1 MTFISDWK
9 HWLKAKQT
17 PATSWAD
24 QRRNEAL
31 ELIASA
37 EQNGTWAEL
46 CRNSNGFVREV
57 AVRRLCDSPSPEA
70 LQELVERLNDWVP
83 QVRDVA
89 ATGVQTYLTTAHVEA
104 LLFALD
110 AFIALEVRQRANH
123 GATLAQVR
131 AVLQSA
137 DVREAV
143 HACFIARH
151 GRTARFLFAVLL
163 GADASPEQLL
173 RDALV
178 HRDLTVRVAAVGA
191 CAQLS
196 PDQACVLL
204 EQALRQSAARV
215 RLGALQ
221 ALLPLAQDPLPAL
234 RQALL
239 DASPAVRSLARWHAP
254 RHGLEASAVLAEQLQ
269 QAMPTSKRHWL
280 AVLGLA
286 AELDVELP
294 EAWWKAALHCGYS
307 SVRLAAVSLP
317 GERPLADLLEALED
331 PSDKVFAALIARL
344 DKLPWATTNMQVGVF
359 LRTQWPQ
366 MGAPRA
372 HQVLALLPAWQQV
385 AYLLERQDGE
395 AGVQAHWLEEIA
407 QWCQRQYRIVDPV
420 TSKEQRAAL
429 IARLEDL
436 ARQGLIDRH
445 GIARL
450 V

>member
-9 HWLKAKQT
+9 HWLRAKQT

-37 EQNGTWAEL
+37 EQNGTWTEL

-57 AVRRLCDSPSPEA
+57 AVRRLRDSPSPEA
-70 LQELVERLNDWVP
+70 LRELVERLNDWVP
-83 QVRDVA
+83 QVRQVA
-89 ATGVQTYLTTAHVEA
+89 AAGVQVYLTTAHVEA
-104 LLFALD
+104 LLFTLD
-110 AFIALEVRQRANH
+110 AFIALEERQRADH

-143 HACFIARH
+143 NACFIARR

-178 HRDLTVRVAAVGA
+178 HHDLTVRVAAVSA
-191 CAQLS
+191 CAQL
-196 PDQACVLL
+196 PANLACVLL

-221 ALLPLAQDPLPAL
+221 ALLPLAQDPRPAL

-254 RHGLEASAVLAEQLQ
+254 RHGLDAGAVLAGQLQ

-294 EAWWKAALHCGYS
+294 EAWWKAALHCDYS
-307 SVRLAAVSLP
+307 SVRLAAVCLP
-317 GERPLADLLEALED
+317 GEQQLTDLLEALED

-344 DKLPWATTNMQVGVF
+344 DKLPWAITGARISTTLDARWQRM
-359 LRTQWPQ
+359 P
-366 MGAPRA
+366 APRA
-372 HQVLALLPAWQQV
+372 RRLLALLPGWQQL
-385 AYLLERQDGE
+385 AYLLERLE
-395 AGVQAHWLEEIA
+395 SEPVLAAYWLGEIA
-407 QWCQRQYRIVDPV
+407 LWCQCQYRIIDPV
-420 TSKEQRAAL
+420 TSKAERAASL
-429 IARLEDL
+429 ARLEGL
-436 ARQGLIDRH
+436 AASGLIDQCMVD
-445 GIARL
+445 RL